1 MPVAH
6 PERLS
11 ISFLLH
17 RKIQIRQGKEE
28 KDKAS

>member
-17 RKIQIRQGKEE
+17 RKIQKGQGKEE
-28 KDKAS
+28 KDKAA